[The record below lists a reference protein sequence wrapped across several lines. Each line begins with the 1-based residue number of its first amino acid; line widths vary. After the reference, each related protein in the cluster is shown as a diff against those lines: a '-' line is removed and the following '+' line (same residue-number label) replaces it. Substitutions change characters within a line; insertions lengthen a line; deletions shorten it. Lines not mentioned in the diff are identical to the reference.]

1 MTEDFKIVIP
11 ARYES
16 SRFPGKP
23 LADIHGKPM
32 IQCVYEAAVDA
43 GASEVIIA
51 TDSTMI
57 GMAAEDFGASVC
69 MTLEDHQSG
78 TDRLCEVVEKLG
90 WPDETVV
97 VNLQGDEPLTPPTT
111 INQVAVN
118 LLKNPEA
125 DCATLYTGLSP
136 EEATDPNIVKLVA
149 DANGFAMYFSRS
161 VIPFIRDPED
171 AVVARLIY
179 KRHLGLYAYKVGLLH
194 VFRNMKPSEL
204 ELAEKLEQLRL
215 MWHGMKIHVA
225 QATSVPGHG
234 VDTPEDLERVKA
246 AITANN

>member
-32 IQCVYEAAVDA
+32 IQRVYEAAVGA
-43 GASEVIIA
+43 GGSEVIIA

-57 GMAAEDFGASVC
+57 GMAAEDFGATVC
-69 MTLEDHQSG
+69 MTLEDHRSG
-78 TDRLCEVVEKLG
+78 TDRLCEVAHKLG
-90 WPDETVV
+90 WQDETVV
-97 VNLQGDEPLTPPTT
+97 VNLQGDEPLTPPA
-111 INQVAVN
+111 IIKQVAVN

-136 EEATDPNIVKLVA
+136 EDADDPNIVKLVT

-161 VIPFIRDPED
+161 VIPFVRDPED
-171 AVVARLIY
+171 EVAARLMY
-179 KRHLGLYAYKVGLLH
+179 KRHIGLYAYKVGLLRI
-194 VFRNMKPSEL
+194 FRSMKPCEL
-204 ELAEKLEQLRL
+204 ELVEKLEQLRL

-225 QATSVPGHG
+225 EAASVPGHG
-234 VDTPEDLERVKA
+234 VDTPEDLERVSA
-246 AITANN
+246 AIVPDS

>member
-32 IQCVYEAAVDA
+32 IQRVYEAALDA
-43 GASEVIIA
+43 GGSEVIIA

-57 GMAAEDFGASVC
+57 GMAAEEFGATVC
-69 MTLEDHQSG
+69 MTLEEHRSG
-78 TDRLCEVVEKLG
+78 TDRLCEVAEKLG
-90 WPDETVV
+90 WQDETVV
-97 VNLQGDEPLTPPTT
+97 VNLQGDEPLTPPAIIT
-111 INQVAVN
+111 QVAVN
-118 LLKNPEA
+118 LMKNPEA

-136 EEATDPNIVKLVA
+136 EDAIDPNIVKLVA

-161 VIPFIRDPED
+161 VIPYIRDPDD
-171 AVVARLIY
+171 ATAARLMY
-179 KRHLGLYAYKVGLLH
+179 KRHIGLYAYKVALLRI
-194 VFRNMKPSEL
+194 FRSMKPCEL

-215 MWHGMKIHVA
+215 MWHGMRIHVDEA
-225 QATSVPGHG
+225 VSVPGHG
-234 VDTPEDLERVKA
+234 VDTPEDLERVSA
-246 AITANN
+246 AIMPGS